1 MGFTVH
7 RNNASAKI
15 MADTQLKYTLSLKDL
30 FSKGMDKILGK
41 TKQLD
46 GAMGSLQ
53 KKADSMSKLAGTIRG
68 GIIGGVV
75 GAGVLSFGKDI
86 IDALSKYEYF
96 SASLRT
102 LLKGDDLQARALNDQ
117 LTNLAKTTPFKL
129 TEVQDASK
137 QLLAY
142 GFAAS
147 DVTRNLRMLGDVAA
161 GTGQPI
167 GELTYLFG
175 TLRVQGRA
183 FSKDIYQ
190 FTNRGINIMKPLAKQ
205 FNTTE
210 AAIMGMVEKG
220 LIGFKDV
227 EKAFQSMTSKGGQ
240 FFGMMEDQSKTVGG
254 QLSNLGDSWEQLLV
268 NIGQSTRGVI
278 AGTTSFLGEMVNRLG
293 DYFRQANIMNE
304 NFAKNGAKNFG
315 FWANALHETIGIL
328 TGYNFGYSKITA
340 QENFQKEVYNKFTDP
355 KTLEEAFKNKAD
367 LYRMSLEKDK
377 EYKEGKIDRVTADRF
392 QATIQGALGM
402 LQGKTTLLKGAGID
416 QLGGV
421 SPKTTEDKKK
431 DAAASGGTN
440 ISSARPQ
447 NLYITINDGLVKQM
461 NIYATTVK
469 ESTAKVKEE
478 VAKALLEAV
487 NDVNQV
493 AR

>member
-1 MGFTVH
+1 
-7 RNNASAKI
+7 
-15 MADTQLKYTLSLKDL
+15 MADNNLRYFLSLKDL
-30 FSKGMDKILGK
+30 FSKGIDKAIGK

-46 GAMGSLQ
+46 GAMTGLQ
-53 KKADSMSKLAGTIRG
+53 KKADGMNKLAGTIRG

-75 GAGVLSFGKDI
+75 GAGILSFGKDV

-102 LLKGDDLQARALNDQ
+102 LLKGDALQAKALNDQ

-167 GELTYLFG
+167 GELTYLYG

-210 AAIMGMVEKG
+210 SAIMGMVEKG

-227 EKAFQSMTSKGGQ
+227 ERAFQSMTSKGGQ
-240 FFGMMEDQSKTVGG
+240 FFGMMEEQSKTVGG

-268 NIGQSTRGVI
+268 NIGQSTRGII
-278 AGTTSFLGEMVNRLG
+278 ASTTSFLGEMVNRLG

-315 FWANALHETIGIL
+315 FWASALHETIGVL
-328 TGYNFGYSKITA
+328 TGYNYGYSKITE
-340 QENFQKEVYNKFTDP
+340 QENFQKELYNKFTNP

-367 LYRMSLEKDK
+367 LYRMSLSKDA
-377 EYKEGKIDRVTADRF
+377 EYKEGKIDRTTAERF

-402 LQGKTTLLKGAGID
+402 LQGKTTLLKGGLNA
-416 QLGGV
+416 LGG
-421 SPKTTEDKKK
+421 SEPKTTEDKKK
-431 DAAASGGTN
+431 EVASTGTN

-461 NIYATTVK
+461 NIYSTTIK
-469 ESTAKVKEE
+469 ESAAKVKEE